1 MGVTRFVIVIVVAAA
16 LAIVTPRALAQES
29 EGSLGQSTA
38 EESPATDEEGDAE
51 AARALFEEGM
61 RELAAERYDGAAVLF
76 RQSLDR
82 APRAATAFN
91 LGLALR
97 DANRPREALIVVE
110 ALARGDY
117 GGLARE
123 RRAEVDRLRAEV
135 EERVAT
141 LEVRLAG
148 AERAVLR
155 IDGEDEGV
163 LVENEPLTA
172 HLDPGSHDILAAVTD
187 GPSVEERVDVEAGER
202 TRMVLNVTAGTV
214 VVESDEGGG
223 AWPWVLLGVGLAAAA
238 GAVVAVVLLSSASG
252 GPTTDPVYGR
262 IETLRF

>member
-1 MGVTRFVIVIVVAAA
+1 MRAALIIAA
-16 LAIVTPRALAQES
+16 LALSAPTSVWAQAPEQEAS
-29 EGSLGQSTA
+29 GDAASADGDA
-38 EESPATDEEGDAE
+38 DAE
-51 AARALFEEGM
+51 AARTLFDEGM

-76 RQSLDR
+76 RQSLER

-97 DANRPREALIVVE
+97 DAERPREAMIVVQSLE
-110 ALARGDY
+110 RGDY
-117 GGLARE
+117 GALAADRHE
-123 RRAEVDRLRAEV
+123 EVERLREEIAEQ
-135 EERVAT
+135 VAT

-163 LVENEPLTA
+163 LVEDDSLTA
-172 HLDPGSHDILAAVTD
+172 WLDPGPHDVVAAVTD
-187 GPSVEERVDVEAGER
+187 GPSVEERIDVEAGER

-214 VVESDEGGG
+214 VVESDEGGS

-238 GAVVAVVLLSSASG
+238 GVVVAVILATSASA